1 MANKLGF
8 YLHSSQDENGLWN
21 KIERVKPPVILIH
34 LELKNDDLLSTM
46 RRGWSP
52 NTFVVGRLGMDRD
65 EQRGFL
71 DDPDPVAAGQ
81 RLADKVFNKD
91 RSFLLKRFPDEPGGR
106 LLVDAWMSLN
116 EPIEGLSWEGWS
128 QQTKTW
134 QQETL
139 ARHHRY
145 DLLQVAF
152 RSRLREYI
160 PDVEAVAFN
169 FGAGNFKQARQY
181 IELYPETL
189 KEYTY
194 LGFHEYGWPAMAKH
208 LTNQPVKTDAGLF
221 PVIMQGLQADPKY
234 GDRHKAIITEA
245 GLARAHLHSGDAA
258 GDVGWLNAVEPLTQD
273 DYWKSLRWYNDL
285 LVQHDAHVLGA
296 CLYQVGWTSE
306 WSSFRLTGAYA
317 DAQGQEQP
325 IRIIDW
331 IAEQLA

>member
-8 YLHSSQDENGLWN
+8 YLHSSQDQNGLWN

-34 LELKNDDLLSTM
+34 LEFKNDDLLTNM
-46 RRGWSP
+46 RRGWSRD
-52 NTFVVGRLGMDRD
+52 TFVVGRLGMDRD
-65 EQRGFL
+65 EQRTFL
-71 DDPDPVAAGQ
+71 DDPDPEAAGR
-81 RLADKVFNKD
+81 RLADKVFDKD
-91 RSFLLKRFPDEPGGR
+91 RSFLLKRHPNESRGR

-116 EPIEGLSWEGWS
+116 EPIEGPSWEEWF
-128 QQTKTW
+128 QQTRTW

-152 RSRLREYI
+152 RRRLREFI

-169 FGAGNFKQARQY
+169 FGAGNFKRAEQY
-181 IELYPETL
+181 IGLYPETL

-208 LTNQPVKTDAGLF
+208 LTQQVVKTDAGLF
-221 PVIMQGLQADPKY
+221 PAIMEDLRADARY

-245 GLARAHLHSGDAA
+245 GLARAHLHAGDAA
-258 GDVGWLNAVEPLTQD
+258 GDVGWLNAVEPLPEEA
-273 DYWKSLRWYNDL
+273 YRRSLEWYNDL
-285 LVQHDAHVLGA
+285 LVRHDAFALGA
-296 CLYQVGWTSE
+296 CLYQVGWMPD
-306 WSSFRLTGAYA
+306 WRSFRLTGDYT
-317 DAQGQEQP
+317 DAQGVEQP

-331 IAEQLA
+331 IAEKLA